1 MSTWGDMCRR
11 AEGEEMRRE
20 DEVKHSDVCMDYASL
35 YPRII
40 LSNKDLKS
48 AQIELN
54 HMSEEL
60 IKEINRLRWDLR
72 KMKQS
77 MKQLKCNDRV

>member
-11 AEGEEMRRE
+11 AEGEEIRRE
-20 DEVKHSDVCMDYASL
+20 DEFKYSDVCMDYASL

-40 LSNKDLKS
+40 LSDKDLKS

-60 IKEINRLRWDLR
+60 VKEINKLRCDLR

-77 MKQLKCNDRV
+77 MKQVKCNYRV